1 MRNETWMLAL
11 RRVLFLEGIE
21 KGLEAE
27 ELHDYIESGILLARF
42 ARDMD
47 RERDELKVAG

>member
-1 MRNETWMLAL
+1 MRNETMMLAL

-27 ELHDYIESGILLARF
+27 ALHDYIQNGIRLAQFVRF
-42 ARDMD
+42 MD
-47 RERDELKVAG
+47 RERDKLKVAG